1 MKEYEKTLD
10 LKFELQKRIITPQRA
25 LAMAQNIFV
34 HGDFKR
40 LREQVRRHKK
50 DEQRLVQNLI
60 AYNQREKIFQSR
72 DWTTAQRSV
81 FLQEKYWLTKQKTLL
96 EVEKV
101 RLTNLKLSAIIADAI
116 LMEPQAV

>member
-1 MKEYEKTLD
+1 
-10 LKFELQKRIITPQRA
+10 
-25 LAMAQNIFV
+25 MAQNIFV

-101 RLTNLKLSAIIADAI
+101 RLTNLKLSLEDKQTELESLCQKADSVKKIEVIAAGIAIELVDFS
-116 LMEPQAV
+116 